1 MAYLKRPYAE
11 KGLIIG
17 TFDLL
22 LKLFALCVWGYLAVI
37 LCTLFFDSML
47 MDYNP
52 VSKMWWFSYCF
63 LIFSGALG
71 WRISCCSCA
80 IITTPKKNSFSR
92 NRKKRSPAGRALFV

>member
-22 LKLFALCVWGYLAVI
+22 LKLFAPCVWGYLAVI

-63 LIFSGALG
+63 LIFFGGTWLAY
-71 WRISCCSCA
+71 IV
-80 IITTPKKNSFSR
+80 
-92 NRKKRSPAGRALFV
+92 LFVRDYYDAEEE